1 MEPQQ
6 ILTAAVFC
14 LVYLWLILG
23 KRYLAAALWVGV
35 AALLALPP
43 LLGLPQVLSLLDPVR
58 IGENGSWASI
68 NWNVIGIFAGT
79 LLAAEVFI
87 YSRVPSLLAD
97 LLVDRCPNVGW
108 AILGVCIF
116 SSFISTFA
124 ANVATLLIVAPI
136 AIELAKRL
144 KVSPAPFLIGIAIS
158 SNLQGTATLIGD
170 PPSMILAA
178 HYKMNFNDFFWYGG
192 RPGIFFAVQ
201 AGAVASFVVLWLL
214 FRKYREPVVQ
224 IPVQKPRSWFP
235 TLMLVLMV
243 VALSL
248 ASFVDENFL
257 WFGGAVCV
265 AAGVVSVAWL
275 YKQDRQ
281 SALSVLKSYDWST
294 TFFLMGVFMLVF
306 ALQNVGIITL
316 AANWAYSITGTNLLA
331 AFVLVVFVSMV
342 LSAFVDNIPYI
353 VAMLP
358 LVHTLGQNM
367 NVGQNMVLAYGL
379 LIGACLGGNITPI
392 GASTNVVAY
401 GTLRKMGEK
410 TSFLG
415 FVKIGL
421 PFTLVATAA
430 ASAFVWFVW
439 R

>member
-1 MEPQQ
+1 MNAQQ
-6 ILTAAVFC
+6 TITAVVFF
-14 LVYLWLILG
+14 LVYLWLILS
-23 KRYLAAALWVGV
+23 KRYLATALWVGV
-35 AALLALPP
+35 AVLLVLPR
-43 LLGLPQVLSLLDPVR
+43 LLGLPPVISLLDPIRV
-58 IGENGSWASI
+58 GEDGSWASI

-79 LLAAEVFI
+79 LLIAEVFI

-97 LLVDRCPNVGW
+97 LLIDRCPNVGW
-108 AILGVCIF
+108 AILGVCIL
-116 SSFISTFA
+116 SSFISAFA
-124 ANVATLLIVAPI
+124 ANVATVLIVAPI

-144 KVSPAPFLIGIAIS
+144 KTSPAPFLIGIAIS

-178 HYKMNFNDFFWYGG
+178 YYKMNFNDFFWYKG

-201 AGAVASFVVLWLL
+201 VGAVASFAVLWLL
-214 FRKYREPVVQ
+214 FRRYKEPVVQ
-224 IPVQKPRSWFP
+224 FPVEKPKSWFP
-235 TLMLVLMV
+235 TVLLALMV
-243 VALSL
+243 LALSL

-257 WFGGAVCV
+257 WFGGAVCM
-265 AAGVVSVAWL
+265 AAGLWSVGWL
-275 YKQDRQ
+275 YKRDRE
-281 SALSVLKSYDWST
+281 SALGILKSYDWST
-294 TFFLMGVFMLVF
+294 TLFLMGVFMLVF
-306 ALQNVGIITL
+306 ALQNVGIINL
-316 AANWAYSITGTNLLA
+316 AANWAYGIIGTNLLA
-331 AFVLVVFVSMV
+331 AFILVVVFSMM

-367 NVGQNMVLAYGL
+367 GVGQNMVLAYGL

-401 GTLRKMGEK
+401 GMLRKMGEK
-410 TSFLG
+410 TSFLD

-421 PFTLVATAA
+421 PFTLAATAL

-439 R
+439 M